1 MNKYSD
7 KQLKQRRALAKPR
20 KVAQPLSASD
30 VLKLINTVRPDFRDY
45 YVVRFMTGMRS
56 AEIHGLKHEHIDL
69 DRNIIKVRELY
80 ANGKSVL
87 ADSFCKRNMVMSQV
101 TREAFQRQID
111 MTKDKSK
118 FVFCSSQGGPLNH
131 IYVYR
136 HIWLPLLESV
146 GMPHCSSYQSRR
158 TAVAL
163 WESEG
168 KDRKW
173 ILDRLGLNP
182 SNGEEADIFAKP
194 TSFEQQLASNLNE
207 LLNGEN
213 K

>member
-1 MNKYSD
+1 MKNYSN
-7 KQLKQRRALAKPR
+7 QQRKQRRSSAKTQS
-20 KVAQPLSASD
+20 VEQPLSAND
-30 VLKLINTVRPDFRDY
+30 VLKLINAVRPDFRDY

-56 AEIHGLKHEHIDL
+56 SEIHGLKHEHIDL
-69 DRNIIKVRELY
+69 DRNIIRVRELY
-80 ANGKSVL
+80 TNGKSVP
-87 ADSFCKRNMVMSQV
+87 ADSFCKRNIVMSQV
-101 TREAFQRQID
+101 TRGAFLRQID
-111 MTKDKSK
+111 MTKDKSE
-118 FVFCSSQGGPLNH
+118 FVFCSSQGRPLNH

-146 GMPHCSSYQSRR
+146 GMPHCKCYQSRR

-173 ILDRLGLNP
+173 IQAQLGLEP
-182 SNGEEADIFAKP
+182 SGIEMKHVLPA
-194 TSFEQQLASNLNE
+194 TTTFEQLLADNLTE
-207 LLNGEN
+207 LLSGEN

>member
-1 MNKYSD
+1 MKNYSNQ
-7 KQLKQRRALAKPR
+7 QLKQRRASAKNR
-20 KVAQPLSASD
+20 SVEQPLSAND
-30 VLKLINTVRPDFRDY
+30 VLKLINAVRADFRDY

-69 DRNIIKVRELY
+69 DRNILKVRELY
-80 ANGKSVL
+80 ANGKSVP
-87 ADSFCKRNMVMSQV
+87 ADSFCKRDIVMSQI
-101 TREAFQRQID
+101 TNEAFQRQID
-111 MTKDKSK
+111 MTKDKSE
-118 FVFCSSQGGPLNH
+118 FVFCSSQGRPLNH

-146 GMPHCSSYQSRR
+146 GMPHCKCYQSRR

-182 SNGEEADIFAKP
+182 SNGEEAHIFAKP
-194 TSFEQQLASNLNE
+194 TTFEQRLASNLNE